1 MIDSQHAQMY
11 AWAQTRISLQMY
23 LWEDTQKHVHACMYI
38 RGYACMYVLEFV
50 NTLIFPVQLG
60 RSINNQIDMT
70 YPSVIANGADH
81 VALHLGY
88 DWVTQADPQTCTDQ
102 FPYMHCYDEEDESEL
117 RHSHEICVLCSTV
130 LAATRPI

>member
-1 MIDSQHAQMY
+1 MIDSQHPQMY
-11 AWAQTRISLQMY
+11 AWVQTRVSLQMY

-50 NTLIFPVQLG
+50 NTLIFSVQLG

-88 DWVTQADPQTCTDQ
+88 DWVAQADP
-102 FPYMHCYDEEDESEL
+102 
-117 RHSHEICVLCSTV
+117 
-130 LAATRPI
+130 